1 MDKEGRKPQHLVIA
15 VVSFVHNEL
24 CLKVF
29 SRKGKTIYSRTVHSS
44 IQKPTVNHMAL
55 YLQETQR

>member
-1 MDKEGRKPQHLVIA
+1 MIA
-15 VVSFVHNEL
+15 VVFL
-24 CLKVF
+24 CTHGALFKVF
-29 SRKGKTIYSRTVHSS
+29 FRKGEIIYSRTIDNS